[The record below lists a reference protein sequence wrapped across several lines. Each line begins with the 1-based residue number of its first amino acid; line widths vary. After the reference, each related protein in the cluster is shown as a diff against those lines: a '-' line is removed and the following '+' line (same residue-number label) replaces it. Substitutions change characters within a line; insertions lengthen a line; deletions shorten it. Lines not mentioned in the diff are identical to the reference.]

1 MSVKYYKD
9 IAKAYNEPRNPRLS
23 SRVILVIDMPECIVI

>member
-9 IAKAYNEPRNPRLS
+9 TAKAYEPRNPRLS
-23 SRVILVIDMPECIVI
+23 SRVIIVIDMPECIVI